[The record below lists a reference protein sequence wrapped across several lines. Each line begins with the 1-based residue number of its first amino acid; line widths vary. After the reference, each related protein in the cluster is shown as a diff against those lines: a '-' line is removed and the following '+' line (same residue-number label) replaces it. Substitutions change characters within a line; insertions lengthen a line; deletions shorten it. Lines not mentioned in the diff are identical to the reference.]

1 MVFLTNGRLKT
12 MPSFSKKSQ
21 DKLSTCHPSI
31 IKVLKEAIKHVDFT
45 ILEGIRTPER
55 QQELMDQGK
64 TKTLNSKHLPNADG
78 LSMAVDIIAYPIDWN
93 DRERNLLFAGYI
105 KGLAK
110 GMGVDLRIGS
120 DWDGDFYTNDQTFND
135 DVHFELKS

>member
-1 MVFLTNGRLKT
+1 
-12 MPSFSKKSQ
+12 MPSFSQKSQ
-21 DKLSTCHPSI
+21 DKLNTCHPSI

-45 ILEGIRTPER
+45 VLEGVRTPER

-105 KGLAK
+105 KGLSK
-110 GMGVDLRIGS
+110 RNGS
-120 DWDGDFYTNDQTFND
+120 
-135 DVHFELKS
+135 